1 MKAIYTRTIKVK
13 DDMLGK
19 SMEIGKGLAKVRK
32 NIFQNTKFIF
42 PFKWVV
48 IQEQVEKQ

>member
-32 NIFQNTKFIF
+32 KIFSKTPNLFFISSG
-42 PFKWVV
+42 W
-48 IQEQVEKQ
+48 